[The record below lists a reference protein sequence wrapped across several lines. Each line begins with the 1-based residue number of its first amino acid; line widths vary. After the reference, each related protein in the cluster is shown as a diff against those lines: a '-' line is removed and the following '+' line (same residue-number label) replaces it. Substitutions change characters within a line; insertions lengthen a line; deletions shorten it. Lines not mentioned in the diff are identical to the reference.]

1 MHSLNLDVTEG
12 RRTYVSTMYCVLDMT
27 IAQRRR
33 SIHMLKRAKSRYA
46 VYTVRRESGTHFVN
60 LVSLLLFVV
69 EFHNTEQVLA
79 NLPDICVV
87 NFLHVDEGCNH
98 ICFEKE
104 IDRLNW
110 GVVLQVLRDFLK
122 NLLWV
127 LFVTKGEE

>member
-1 MHSLNLDVTEG
+1 M
-12 RRTYVSTMYCVLDMT
+12 
-27 IAQRRR
+27 
-33 SIHMLKRAKSRYA
+33 
-46 VYTVRRESGTHFVN
+46 RRENGTHFVN

-87 NFLHVDEGCNH
+87 NFLHVDKGCNH
-98 ICFEKE
+98 ICLEKE
-104 IDRLNW
+104 IDCLNR

-127 LFVTKGEE
+127 LFVTKGEEEGAM

>member
-1 MHSLNLDVTEG
+1 M
-12 RRTYVSTMYCVLDMT
+12 R
-27 IAQRRR
+27 
-33 SIHMLKRAKSRYA
+33 K
-46 VYTVRRESGTHFVN
+46 ESGTHFVN

-104 IDRLNW
+104 IDCLNR